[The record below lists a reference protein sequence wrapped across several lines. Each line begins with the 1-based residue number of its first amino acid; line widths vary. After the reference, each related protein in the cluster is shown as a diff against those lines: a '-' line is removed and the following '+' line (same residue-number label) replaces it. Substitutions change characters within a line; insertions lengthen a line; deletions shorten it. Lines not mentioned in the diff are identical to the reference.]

1 MSILASTPLHE
12 TNTFAESD
20 WQAPGFCGLQISGVL
35 SGSPF
40 SGTCHPAELGV
51 MPLVRPL
58 EYAEVMRFERQ
69 APVPVLL
76 SPSQRYL
83 LLKTLVVEMRQYVP
97 SISVFGLRLFGPDF
111 NVQLPRE
118 LLASDVFITHAPQDL
133 LPALLDSGTRNVVL
147 VHHGLRADPI
157 ERGENEL
164 VIWALML
171 SPESREGIESFL
183 SNSVVLRALARRRV
197 RPILREELARLS
209 EIAQI
214 AIQSV
219 EVCGSVG

>member
-1 MSILASTPLHE
+1 
-12 TNTFAESD
+12 
-20 WQAPGFCGLQISGVL
+20 
-35 SGSPF
+35 
-40 SGTCHPAELGV
+40 